1 MGWESVRV
9 GRMDCCLSR
18 LIAGVG
24 GGCLLLGLPMG
35 SPVGCST
42 SWLIDGRLA
51 STDGRVRDFNWAD
64 GGLGSVLAMVFK
76 LCQFPGRKSLGV
88 RSVLIVGMWC

>member
-42 SWLIDGRLA
+42 SWLIDGR
-51 STDGRVRDFNWAD
+51 
-64 GGLGSVLAMVFK
+64 
-76 LCQFPGRKSLGV
+76 
-88 RSVLIVGMWC
+88 